1 MNAVKIV
8 DLSCGYGGVPL
19 VKAGTLEIGAGESRV
34 IVGPNGAGKS
44 TLLRTLCGNL
54 APVTGTVSFE
64 GRSIHS
70 LGHRERARIVAML
83 MQIQPLDPS
92 YTVEEL
98 VRLGRTP
105 YLGRWGHLRKKD
117 RESVEGVIELCG
129 LEDLKTRTLGKMSGG
144 ERQRARLAMVL
155 AQETPVV
162 LLDEPTSHLDMDHR
176 YMLFEILS
184 RIRMERGCAV
194 IMVSH
199 SLADAERFGDSTI
212 YIKDREAHIFGPG
225 EKDALKTA
233 IVESAHVP
241 DDWIY

>member
-1 MNAVKIV
+1 MTVVKTV

-44 TLLRTLCGNL
+44 TLLRTLCGAL

-70 LGHRERARIVAML
+70 LGHRERARVVAML

-105 YLGRWGHLRKKD
+105 YLGRWGHLGKKD
-117 RESVEGVIELCG
+117 RESVESVIELCG

-184 RIRMERGCAV
+184 RIRLERGCAV

>member
-1 MNAVKIV
+1 MTAVKTV
-8 DLSCGYGGVPL
+8 GLSCGYGGVPL

-54 APVTGTVSFE
+54 APVEGTVSVQ

-70 LGHRERARIVAML
+70 LGHRERAKTVAML
-83 MQIQPLDPS
+83 MQIQPIDIS

-117 RESVEGVIELCG
+117 REVVDGVIDLCG
-129 LEDLKTRTLGKMSGG
+129 LEDLRTRVLGKMSGG

-155 AQETPVV
+155 AQETPVL

-176 YMLFEILS
+176 YMLFEVLS
-184 RIRMERGCAV
+184 RIRTERGCAV
-194 IMVSH
+194 VMVSH
-199 SLADAERFGDSTI
+199 SLADAEKFGDSII
-212 YIKDREAHIFGPG
+212 YVNNSETQIFGPG
-225 EKDALKTA
+225 EKDGLKKA
-233 IVESAHVP
+233 ITESAHVP

>member
-1 MNAVKIV
+1 
-8 DLSCGYGGVPL
+8 
-19 VKAGTLEIGAGESRV
+19 
-34 IVGPNGAGKS
+34 
-44 TLLRTLCGNL
+44 
-54 APVTGTVSFE
+54 
-64 GRSIHS
+64 
-70 LGHRERARIVAML
+70 ML

-105 YLGRWGHLRKKD
+105 YLGRWGHLSAKD
-117 RESVEGVIELCG
+117 RDAVDGVIYLCG
-129 LEDLKTRTLGKMSGG
+129 LEDLRTRALGKMSGG

-199 SLADAERFGDSTI
+199 SLADAQRFGDSII
-212 YIKDREAHIFGPG
+212 YIKNSEAQIFGPG
-225 EKDALKTA
+225 EEDGLKTA
-233 IVESAHVP
+233 IIESTHVP

>member
-1 MNAVKIV
+1 MTAVKTI

-19 VKAGTLEIGAGESRV
+19 LKAGTLEIGAGESRV
-34 IVGPNGAGKS
+34 VVGPNGAGKS

-54 APVTGTVSFE
+54 APVTGMVSVE

-70 LGHRERARIVAML
+70 LGHRERAKTVAML
-83 MQIQPLDPS
+83 MQIQRLDPS

-105 YLGRWGHLRKKD
+105 YLGRWGHLSKKD
-117 RESVEGVIELCG
+117 RESVDDAINLCG
-129 LEDLKTRTLGKMSGG
+129 LENLKTRVLGKMSGG

-162 LLDEPTSHLDMDHR
+162 LLDEPTSHLDMEHR
-176 YMLFEILS
+176 YTLSQILS
-184 RIRMERGCAV
+184 RIRQERGCTV

-199 SLADAERFGDSTI
+199 SLADAQRFGDSII
-212 YIKDREAHIFGPG
+212 YINNGEALVFGSE
-225 EKDALKTA
+225 EKEDLRAA
-233 IVESAHVP
+233 ITESAQVP

>member
-1 MNAVKIV
+1 MTTVKTV

-19 VKAGTLEIGAGESRV
+19 VNAGTLEIGAGESRV

-54 APVTGTVSFE
+54 TPVAGTVTVS
-64 GRSIHS
+64 GRSLHS
-70 LGHRERARIVAML
+70 LGHRQRARTVAML

-105 YLGRWGHLRKKD
+105 YLGRWGHLDRKD
-117 RESVEGVIELCG
+117 REVVDSVIDLCG
-129 LEDLKTRTLGKMSGG
+129 LEDLRTRTLGKMSGG

-176 YMLFEILS
+176 YMLFQILS
-184 RIRMERGCAV
+184 RIRAERGCAV

-199 SLADAERFGDSTI
+199 SLADAQRFGDSII
-212 YIKDREAHIFGPG
+212 YIRSGEAQVFGPG
-225 EKDALKTA
+225 EKDGLRAA
-233 IVESAHVP
+233 ITESAQVP